1 MKDVPRQVRI
11 IQRLP
16 VEGCMYIRVGDVFD
30 VVTPPVGYV
39 IDSRNLDGIWIKPG
53 QKKVL
58 LWPHEFEIFYGEL

>member
-1 MKDVPRQVRI
+1 
-11 IQRLP
+11 
-16 VEGCMYIRVGDVFD
+16 MYIRVGDVFD

-58 LWPHEFEIFYGEL
+58 LWPHEFEIFYGEKR